1 MCWREL
7 QREKKKL
14 LMRFTGFLGCPF
26 DWTVLLFTEIGDHGG
41 GYMEGQGPY
50 VQFWIH

>member
-1 MCWREL
+1 
-7 QREKKKL
+7 
-14 LMRFTGFLGCPF
+14 MRFTGFLGCPF
-26 DWTVLLFTEIGDHGG
+26 DWTVLLFTKIEDHGG